1 MSWKGDRK
9 VGYHKTIT
17 AANKAFKPT
26 AHEKNEGHSVY
37 FNKMNNIGL
46 PYVIL
51 WADSNMRHE
60 NCIV

>member
-37 FNKMNNIGL
+37 FYKMNNIGL
-46 PYVIL
+46 PHVI
-51 WADSNMRHE
+51 DPMGG
-60 NCIV
+60 